1 MLGHFLTREQV
12 GRTMG
17 LPHRPH
23 APQTAALPPAGGL
36 HWRWRHLGGLATVL
50 GALAAWAQ
58 QLPQSRWLQ
67 GRGVSGALMG
77 GSMAA
82 RGTALGTVPVPLLS
96 QKFAQRSQHAM
107 PGFGAGA
114 MLAASSFA
122 LFIPV
127 LA

>member
-1 MLGHFLTREQV
+1 MLGHFQTREQV

-17 LPHRPH
+17 LPHRPP
-23 APQTAALPPAGGL
+23 APQAAALPPVGGL
-36 HWRWRHLGGLATVL
+36 HWRWRHLSGLATVL

-77 GSMAA
+77 SMAA
-82 RGTALGTVPVPLLS
+82 RATALGTVPVPLLV
-96 QKFAQRSQHAM
+96 QKFSR
-107 PGFGAGA
+107 
-114 MLAASSFA
+114 LAASSFA